1 MDDFD
6 PSTRREMETF
16 LAREQAN
23 AKLQHTIQTLTTTC
37 ICVTSTPSN
46 KFSSAEASCLTATL
60 ERFMD
65 TSMFLIKSLSEKQRS
80 H

>member
-37 ICVTSTPSN
+37 WD
-46 KFSSAEASCLTATL
+46 K
-60 ERFMD
+60 
-65 TSMFLIKSLSEKQRS
+65 LSVLYIWCS
-80 H
+80 F

>member
-1 MDDFD
+1 MALMGKTEAKVVARSAKFRAQPQHRGYLRETTTMDDFD

-37 ICVTSTPSN
+37 MSDFKI
-46 KFSSAEASCLTATL
+46 
-60 ERFMD
+60 
-65 TSMFLIKSLSEKQRS
+65 
-80 H
+80 